1 MTEEIYNE
9 LMGDYERQ
17 LYTAKELSFVSFKNL
32 KHKQRLSEI
41 YVIIFNRKSGMMS
54 GCGRCALRETREI
67 AEVYYKEQTI
77 RVQKEK
83 TIRVQ
88 KELEPKEDKVVDTQA
103 VMEIKPK
110 KRATKKKKK

>member
-9 LMGDYERQ
+9 LMEDYERQ
-17 LYTAKELSFVSFKNL
+17 LYTAKELSYVSFKNL

-41 YVIIFNRKSGMMS
+41 YAIIFNRKSGMMS

-77 RVQKEK
+77 RVQKE
-83 TIRVQ
+83 
-88 KELEPKEDKVVDTQA
+88 LEPKEDNVTDNQVVT
-103 VMEIKPK
+103 EIKPK
-110 KRATKKKKK
+110 KRATKKNKE

>member
-9 LMGDYERQ
+9 LMEDYERQ
-17 LYTAKELSFVSFKNL
+17 LYTAKELSYVSFKNL

-41 YVIIFNRKSGMMS
+41 YTIIFNRKSGMMS

-77 RVQKEK
+77 RVQN
-83 TIRVQ
+83 Q
-88 KELEPKEDKVVDTQA
+88 LEPKEDNVTDNQA
-103 VMEIKPK
+103 VTEIKPK
-110 KRATKKKKK
+110 KKATKKNKE

>member
-9 LMGDYERQ
+9 LMEDYERQ

-41 YVIIFNRKSGMMS
+41 YAIIFNRKSGMMN

-77 RVQKEK
+77 RVQN
-83 TIRVQ
+83 Q
-88 KELEPKEDKVVDTQA
+88 LEPKEDNVTDNQA
-103 VMEIKPK
+103 VTEIKPK
-110 KRATKKKKK
+110 KRATKKNKE

>member
-9 LMGDYERQ
+9 LMEDYERQ
-17 LYTAKELSFVSFKNL
+17 LYTAKELSYVSFKNL

-41 YVIIFNRKSGMMS
+41 YAIIFNRKSGMMS

-77 RVQKEK
+77 RVQKE
-83 TIRVQ
+83 
-88 KELEPKEDKVVDTQA
+88 LEPKEDKVADIQA
-103 VMEIKPK
+103 VTEIKPK
-110 KRATKKKKK
+110 KRATKKSKK

>member
-9 LMGDYERQ
+9 LMKDYERQ

-41 YVIIFNRKSGMMS
+41 YAIIFNRKSGMMS

-77 RVQKEK
+77 RVQKE
-83 TIRVQ
+83 
-88 KELEPKEDKVVDTQA
+88 LEPKEDNVTDNQA
-103 VMEIKPK
+103 VTEIKPK
-110 KRATKKKKK
+110 KKATKKNKE

>member
-9 LMGDYERQ
+9 LMKDYERQ

-41 YVIIFNRKSGMMS
+41 YAIIFNRKSSMMG

-77 RVQKEK
+77 RVQKE
-83 TIRVQ
+83 
-88 KELEPKEDKVVDTQA
+88 LEPKEDNVTDNQA
-103 VMEIKPK
+103 VTEIKPK
-110 KRATKKKKK
+110 KKATKKNKE

>member
-9 LMGDYERQ
+9 LMEDYERQ
-17 LYTAKELSFVSFKNL
+17 LYTAKELSYVSFKNL

-41 YVIIFNRKSGMMS
+41 YTIIFNRESGMMS

-77 RVQKEK
+77 RVQKE
-83 TIRVQ
+83 
-88 KELEPKEDKVVDTQA
+88 LEPKEDNVTDNQA
-103 VMEIKPK
+103 VTEIKPK
-110 KRATKKKKK
+110 KRATKKDKE